1 MPTPEEAWGAGF
13 ATNRQARHGGGGSN
27 KASPTRPGIARN
39 SVVSGL
45 GELREGLQD
54 GHWSS
59 VQGSTGL
66 PEGPGD
72 LPLDSQGLAHSK
84 YSQLS

>member
-54 GHWSS
+54 GH
-59 VQGSTGL
+59 
-66 PEGPGD
+66 
-72 LPLDSQGLAHSK
+72 
-84 YSQLS
+84 